1 MTNAITTPTIDSV
14 VATIQLSDNFH
25 VSDFGMQVTGSPTI
39 DEYMHMAYLLGR
51 VRGALSWAVG
61 DYMNSF
67 EAHHGEAM
75 AQAEVMFPEK
85 SYQYLMDCKWVSRKV
100 VVERRNK
107 ASWSAWKEVLV
118 LPEKEQNKL
127 LKDYATGEIPS
138 QKMLRVAVRE
148 MQGKGEEVREVG
160 IARLIRSL
168 ENFLHTQNTLTFG
181 QEKKV
186 EAAIKLL
193 KEIQGD

>member
-14 VATIQLSDNFH
+14 ISTIQLSENFH
-25 VSDFGMQVTGSPTI
+25 VSDLGMQITGHPTI
-39 DEYMHMAYLLGR
+39 DEFMHMAYLLGR

-67 EAHHGEAM
+67 EAHHGEAV

-85 SYQYLMDCKWVSRKV
+85 SYQYLMDCKWVSKKV
-100 VVERRNK
+100 VMERRNK

-127 LKDYATGEIPS
+127 LKDYETGKIPS

-148 MQGKGEEVREVG
+148 MQGKGKEKLEMGVER
-160 IARLIRSL
+160 IIRIL
-168 ENFLHTQNTLTFG
+168 ENFLHTQNTLTFV
-181 QEKKV
+181 QEKRV

-193 KEIQGD
+193 KGVLND